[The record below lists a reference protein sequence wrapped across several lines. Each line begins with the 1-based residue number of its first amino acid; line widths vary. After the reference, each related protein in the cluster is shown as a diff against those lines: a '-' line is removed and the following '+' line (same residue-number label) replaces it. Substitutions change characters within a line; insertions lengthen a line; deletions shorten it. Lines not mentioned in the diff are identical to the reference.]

1 MIDTKHAVINLH
13 GIPESVGED
22 ISRCLTTLYSVRE
35 GEQPFD
41 RDFGLKADF
50 QDLPANLAQNKFALE
65 VIEKTA
71 KYEPRVTVEQV
82 TFRTGTDGQIIPV
95 IQLKRGEL

>member
-41 RDFGLKADF
+41 REFGLKADF
-50 QDLPANLAQNKFALE
+50 QDKFALE

-82 TFRTGTDGQIIPV
+82 TFETGIEGQLIPV
-95 IQLKRGEL
+95 IRLKRGEL

>member
-1 MIDTKHAVINLH
+1 MIDTKHDVINLT
-13 GIPESVGED
+13 GIPEKVGEYS
-22 ISRCLTTLYSVRE
+22 SRFLTTLYSVRE

-50 QDLPANLAQNKFALE
+50 QDLPVNLAQNKFALE

-82 TFRTGTDGQIIPV
+82 TFRTGTEGQIIPV